1 MIANLPVSQ
10 ILIYGVQAQPKPSYQ
25 NTTQDSAPQL
35 VKPNGYTPDVTRNGR
50 CMENG
55 NYRVPGSFTDGDNEE
70 EDENDNEYRDAEE
83 DGVVISPD
91 SEEKD
96 EYEESSKSGRS
107 PSIAL
112 SGQRTVSM
120 RNLPDRVTHEDVTD
134 AVRGGALLH
143 VYLRPRDHFADVSFV
158 DESAAHDFL
167 HYSRTY
173 GLYVSGK
180 RVSCCNLVDET

>member
-10 ILIYGVQAQPKPSYQ
+10 ILIYGVQAQPKPSHQ

-55 NYRVPGSFTDGDNEE
+55 NYRVPGSITDGGNEE
-70 EDENDNEYRDAEE
+70 EDEDDNEYRDAEE

>member
-10 ILIYGVQAQPKPSYQ
+10 ILIYGVQAQPKPSYR
-25 NTTQDSAPQL
+25 NTEHSAPQL
-35 VKPNGYTPDVTRNGR
+35 VKPNGYTLDVTRNGR
-50 CMENG
+50 CMEND
-55 NYRVPGSFTDGDNEE
+55 NYKVPGSFADGDNEE
-70 EDENDNEYRDAEE
+70 DDEDDDEYEDAAE
-83 DGVVISPD
+83 DGAVISPD
-91 SEEKD
+91 GEEKD
-96 EYEESSKSGRS
+96 EYEVSSKSSGRS
-107 PSIAL
+107 SSIAL

-167 HYSRTY
+167 QYSRTY
-173 GLYVSGK
+173 GLYVAGK
-180 RVSCCNLVDET
+180 RVSCCNLVYET